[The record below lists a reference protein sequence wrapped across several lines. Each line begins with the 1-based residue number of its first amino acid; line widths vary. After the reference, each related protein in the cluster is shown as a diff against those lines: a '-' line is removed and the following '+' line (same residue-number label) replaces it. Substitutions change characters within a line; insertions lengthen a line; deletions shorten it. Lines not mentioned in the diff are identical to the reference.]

1 MCITF
6 SEQAKNS
13 KSEKNDIWKRGLRGD
28 KQVILGGGAWPMR
41 FMPHLIQ
48 KCTPIKLTVHS

>member
-28 KQVILGGGAWPMR
+28 KQVFFGGGGVAYANYAT
-41 FMPHLIQ
+41 LNSE
-48 KCTPIKLTVHS
+48 VHTY